1 MKEHRNVSGDAVVE
15 SAVAVVSAAVDWRSL
30 ANQRLGRLVELEH
43 DYSIMCDRLALLQND
58 YRESLVT
65 SMGQLQRIR
74 ELDDRLADL
83 AQTCTSM
90 RAEYESA
97 QAALLGSRSWRLTRP
112 LRALSMRMAAARR
125 RLGRLLR
132 GMLRVPLLRRVAG
145 FAVHL
150 VPGLH
155 ARLRSRLYPHG

>member
-1 MKEHRNVSGDAVVE
+1 
-15 SAVAVVSAAVDWRSL
+15 VDWRSL
-30 ANQRLGRLVELEH
+30 ADQRLGRLVELEH
-43 DYSIMCDRLALLQND
+43 DYSIMRDRLALLQND

-65 SMGQLQRIR
+65 NMGQLQRIR

-83 AQTCTSM
+83 AQTCISM
-90 RAEYESA
+90 RTEYESA

-112 LRALSMRMAAARR
+112 LRAFSEGMVAARR

-145 FAVHL
+145 FVVRR

-155 ARLRSRLYPHG
+155 ARLHSRLYPHG

>member
-1 MKEHRNVSGDAVVE
+1 
-15 SAVAVVSAAVDWRSL
+15 
-30 ANQRLGRLVELEH
+30 
-43 DYSIMCDRLALLQND
+43 
-58 YRESLVT
+58 
-65 SMGQLQRIR
+65 
-74 ELDDRLADL
+74 
-83 AQTCTSM
+83 
-90 RAEYESA
+90 
-97 QAALLGSRSWRLTRP
+97 LGSRSWRLTRP